1 MASERTA
8 THLAPGYLVS
18 APSMRDPNFAGSLV
32 LMAGHRQAGALGFV
46 VNRPSPISAGDLL
59 DEVDA
64 RLADLAR
71 AAGVSDRPVLVGGP
85 VSREQLWILYRSD
98 AVPDDE
104 EGIHVGRRLAVG
116 SSLPLLEALL
126 RTADPGPFLL
136 MLGYAGWAPL
146 QLENEIA
153 HGAWVPLAFDED
165 LALAVPYE
173 ERWPEAVRRLGLEP
187 GEFQVGGGGA
197 MA

>member
-1 MASERTA
+1 MASERSA

-18 APSMRDPNFAGSLV
+18 APSMQDPNFAGSLV

-46 VNRPSPISAGDLL
+46 VNRPAPISAGDLL
-59 DEVDA
+59 DGVDA
-64 RLADLAR
+64 RLAGLAR
-71 AAGVSDRPVLVGGP
+71 EAGVADRPVLLGGP
-85 VSREQLWILYRSD
+85 VGREQLWLLYRSD
-98 AVPDDE
+98 AVPSDE
-104 EGIHVGRRLAVG
+104 EGIRVGRRLAVG

-126 RTADPGPFLL
+126 RAAAPGPFLL

-153 HGAWVPLAFDED
+153 QGAWVPLAFSED
-165 LALAVPYE
+165 LALEVPFE
-173 ERWPEAVRRLGLEP
+173 ERWPQAVRRLGLEP

>member
-1 MASERTA
+1 MVSERTA

-46 VNRPSPISAGDLL
+46 VNRPAPVSAGDVLAG
-59 DEVDA
+59 VDP

-71 AAGVSDRPVLVGGP
+71 ASGAADRPVLMGGP
-85 VSREQLWILYRSD
+85 VSREQLWILYRPS
-98 AVPDDE
+98 AVAADD
-104 EGIHVGRRLAVG
+104 EGIHIGRRLAVG

-126 RTADPGPFLL
+126 RAEAPGPFLL
-136 MLGYAGWAPL
+136 MMGYAGWAPL

-153 HGAWVPLAFDED
+153 HGAWVPLSFEED
-165 LALAVPYE
+165 LALSVPYE
-173 ERWPEAVRRLGLEP
+173 ARWEEAVRRLGLDP
-187 GEFQVGGGGA
+187 AVFQVGGGGA